1 MIPLAARIV
10 AVCDAYEAIT
20 SERRYRSARSNDEA
34 RAVLLDE
41 AGHQFDPVVV
51 EAFLEEL
58 ARPEPA
64 TVAVNDVEEEPT
76 RRLVLEV
83 TSRFAQILEHQR

>member
-1 MIPLAARIV
+1 
-10 AVCDAYEAIT
+10 
-20 SERRYRSARSNDEA
+20 
-34 RAVLLDE
+34 VLLDE

-76 RRLVLEV
+76 RTLVLEV